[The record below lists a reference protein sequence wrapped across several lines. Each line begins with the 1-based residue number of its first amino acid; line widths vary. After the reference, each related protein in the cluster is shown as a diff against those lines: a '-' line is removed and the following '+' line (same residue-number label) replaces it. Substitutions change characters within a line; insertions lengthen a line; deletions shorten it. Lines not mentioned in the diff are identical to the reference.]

1 MFKRMCKIVTMKKIN
16 PLKEKAGKINNSKGT
31 TNQKLEEALNKYTE
45 AIDLKIK
52 DKINAIP

>member
-1 MFKRMCKIVTMKKIN
+1 MKKIN
-16 PLKEKAGKINNSKGT
+16 ILKEKASKIINSKDI

-52 DKINAIP
+52 DKINAILYSNRPWVNLK